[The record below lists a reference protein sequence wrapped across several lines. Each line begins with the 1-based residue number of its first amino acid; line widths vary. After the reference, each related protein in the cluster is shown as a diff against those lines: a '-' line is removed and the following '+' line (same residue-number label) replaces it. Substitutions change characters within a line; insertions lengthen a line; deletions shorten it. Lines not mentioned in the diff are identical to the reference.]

1 MNSGT
6 RLTSSWWQSM
16 PMHRMAHFHSH
27 GLDGLILLA
36 LVAIGL
42 ILIFERRGAARK
54 AAEDDRQLR
63 LNP

>member
-1 MNSGT
+1 
-6 RLTSSWWQSM
+6 
-16 PMHRMAHFHSH
+16 MHRMAHFHSH